1 MPRMRCLPEPPD
13 HIPPA
18 PPPACILPAT
28 HPARQVN
35 STPLYFPKPLS
46 AIYGNAMQWSYA
58 GGFLK

>member
-1 MPRMRCLPEPPD
+1 MPRMPEPPD

-18 PPPACILPAT
+18 PQPACIPPAT

-35 STPLYFPKPLS
+35 STTLYFPKPLS